1 MLCTVGN
8 VSLIYYRQKY
18 AQHKDYRPKGFK
30 MIQWCVSPPFTV
42 CIFAYFYT
50 ECSQTF
56 KQNLKIHKSDASWT
70 KKHNND
76 TSFIN
81 LLKKVMQHTFCII
94 ETILKTKKAKKE
106 ALQFCSFYHQIISIY
121 TNTILQKEKKK
132 KYWLHIM
139 LKTCTNSDRADN
151 IRYLFKHCRHII
163 TYKIVCC
170 LTST

>member
-1 MLCTVGN
+1 MSVWYIIDKN
-8 VSLIYYRQKY
+8 MHNIKIIAQKVSKWYSGVF
-18 AQHKDYRPKGFK
+18 P
-30 MIQWCVSPPFTV
+30 PPFTV

-132 KYWLHIM
+132 KNTDCI
-139 LKTCTNSDRADN
+139 
-151 IRYLFKHCRHII
+151 
-163 TYKIVCC
+163 
-170 LTST
+170 